1 MMAIMKTEKTKLRH
15 FWNQELKNK
24 IWTPKIPSTTVTIPV
39 LQSQLVRKKQML
51 NSMILLNL
59 MNLTKVPWMTMTLP
73 TPIRKT
79 EAHMMTKEI
88 EKAIIEAVFL
98 KLPREPVSCHKLW
111 TWAQEV
117 RGMALASKTN
127 FVRNFE
133 TSLQEKRID
142 LCNFYILILII
153 WSSRKLKKEAW
164 QNANL
169 YSCLYAVDGWFSF
182 KKLLCIMTHTSKESS
197 SHQHSWHLLIIT
209 IQIYWYCIY

>member
-169 YSCLYAVDGWFSF
+169 YSCFSAVDGSVLKSSCASW
-182 KKLLCIMTHTSKESS
+182 LTHQKN
-197 SHQHSWHLLIIT
+197 HHPINIHG
-209 IQIYWYCIY
+209 IY